1 MQPNDQT
8 INANQAYTH
17 AQLLNNI
24 QLLKE
29 EREKGDDLLDNAG
42 MLSGNIDVAQKYA
55 DAERMKQSIWVL
67 ICILIIIFG
76 VKSLV
81 FPSSATDVFNTAI
94 FGIII
99 FLIVYV
105 TENMGNYNIFAIWLL
120 LMASLG
126 TYIFKHI
133 VDRN

>member
-8 INANQAYTH
+8 INAHQAYTH

-24 QLLKE
+24 QLLRE
-29 EREKGDDLLDNAG
+29 ERDKGDELLDNAG

-81 FPSSATDVFNTAI
+81 FPSSATDVFNTA
-94 FGIII
+94 
-99 FLIVYV
+99 
-105 TENMGNYNIFAIWLL
+105 
-120 LMASLG
+120 
-126 TYIFKHI
+126 
-133 VDRN
+133 